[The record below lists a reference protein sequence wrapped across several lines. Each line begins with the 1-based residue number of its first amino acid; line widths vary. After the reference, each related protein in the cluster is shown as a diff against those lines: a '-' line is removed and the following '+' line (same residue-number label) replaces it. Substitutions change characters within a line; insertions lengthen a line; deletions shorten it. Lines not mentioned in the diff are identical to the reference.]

1 MLSKFDSVMT
11 LLDVEPRLAA
21 TWRAAATWLCAGPTK
36 ISSLMASGRAPM
48 LMILGLPSLS
58 RSVRPVWASE
68 TAPGC
73 GRPVPPPI
81 SAAIDVEWGERSGAA
96 RW

>member
-11 LLDVEPRLAA
+11 LLGGQPRLVA

-58 RSVRPVWASE
+58 RSVRPVCPSDTTPDR
-68 TAPGC
+68 TALGP
-73 GRPVPPPI
+73 
-81 SAAIDVEWGERSGAA
+81 AAPRHGG
-96 RW
+96 